1 MKKINRIL
9 PETQDQTSDDT
20 QVADVLC
27 EEAPQIMNQVFTTDN
42 DEATELERTPVVETT
57 TREKTSKEA
66 SSITIVPPIQL

>member
-1 MKKINRIL
+1 
-9 PETQDQTSDDT
+9 
-20 QVADVLC
+20 
-27 EEAPQIMNQVFTTDN
+27 MNQVFTTDN